1 MEKTLK
7 TMMKLMLLFV
17 AIVTI
22 LVEVVHGARRL
33 EEDYCVPLIEA
44 CIVNP
49 KCCPPPGPPPP
60 Y

>member
-17 AIVTI
+17 AIATI

-33 EEDYCVPLIEA
+33 EEYCVPLIEA